1 MAGKRGEGESLRCSF
16 CNKDQRDVK
25 KLIAGPTVYICDECV
40 DICLDIIAEEREP
53 DEPKAKVKLP
63 KPVEIREFLD
73 EYVIGQEK
81 AKKKLAVAVYNH
93 YKRNELSKRRS
104 EVEVQKSNILL
115 IGPTGTG
122 KTLLAQT
129 LAKLLSVPF
138 AIVDA
143 TTLTEAGYVGE
154 DVENILLR
162 LLQAA
167 GNDLEKAKRGIIYI
181 DEVDKISRKSDSPSI
196 TRDVSGEGVQQA
208 LLKILE
214 GTVANVPPQG
224 GRKHPHQDF
233 IPMDTTN
240 ILFLCGGAFV
250 GLETIIEQRIGKKTM
265 GFKADVKTRSQRNM
279 QEILEQV
286 QPGDLIKYGLIPEF
300 VGRLPV
306 VGILGELDKGAL
318 VKILTEPRN
327 ALVKQYQKIF
337 EYENVTL
344 TFTKDALE
352 AIADQTM
359 ARKIGARGL
368 RLILEDLM
376 LDLMYQ
382 LPSRS
387 DITEC
392 VITKE
397 VVENKTAPIILMEKA
412 G

>member
-1 MAGKRGEGESLRCSF
+1 MAGKKTEGESLRCSF

-40 DICLDIIAEEREP
+40 DICLDIIAEEREL
-53 DEPKAKVKLP
+53 DEPKTRLKLP
-63 KPVEIREFLD
+63 KPIEIREFLD
-73 EYVIGQEK
+73 EYVVGQET

-93 YKRNELSKRRS
+93 YKRNEMSKRRS
-104 EVEVQKSNILL
+104 DIEVQKSNILL

-167 GNDLEKAKRGIIYI
+167 GNDIEKAKRGIIYI

-240 ILFLCGGAFV
+240 ILFICGGAFV
-250 GLETIIEQRIGKKTM
+250 GLETIIEQRTGKKSV
-265 GFKADVKTRSQRNM
+265 GFKADVKKKSDKDM
-279 QEILEQV
+279 LGILEQT
-286 QPGDLIKYGLIPEF
+286 QPQDLIKYGLIPEF

-306 VGILGELDKGAL
+306 IGLLGELDCEAL

-327 ALVKQYQKIF
+327 ALTKQYQRIF
-337 EYENVTL
+337 EYEDVTL

-352 AIADQTM
+352 AIAEK
-359 ARKIGARGL
+359 ALGRKIGARGL

-382 LPSRS
+382 LPSQNN
-387 DITEC
+387 ITEC
-392 VITKE
+392 VITRE
-397 VVENKTAPIILMEKA
+397 VVENKVAPIILIEKA

>member
-1 MAGKRGEGESLRCSF
+1 MAAKKGEGESLRCSF

-40 DICLDIIAEEREP
+40 DICLDIIAEEREL
-53 DEPKAKVKLP
+53 DEPKTRLKLP

-93 YKRNELSKRRS
+93 YKRNEMSKRRS
-104 EVEVQKSNILL
+104 EIEVQKSNILL

-167 GNDLEKAKRGIIYI
+167 GNDIEKAKRGIIYI

-214 GTVANVPPQG
+214 GTIANVPPQG

-240 ILFLCGGAFV
+240 ILFICGGAFV
-250 GLETIIEQRIGKKTM
+250 GLESIIEQRTGKKSV
-265 GFKADVKTRSQRNM
+265 GFKADVKKKSEKDM
-279 QEILEQV
+279 LSILGQV
-286 QPGDLIKYGLIPEF
+286 QPQDLIRYGLIPEF

-306 VGILGELDKGAL
+306 IGLLGELDNEAL

-327 ALVKQYQKIF
+327 ALTKQYQRIF
-337 EYENVTL
+337 EYEDVTL

-352 AIADQTM
+352 AIAEQ
-359 ARKIGARGL
+359 ALGRKIGARGL

-382 LPSRS
+382 LPSQNN
-387 DITEC
+387 ITEC
-392 VITKE
+392 VITRE
-397 VVENKTAPIILMEKA
+397 VVENKVAPIILMEKA

>member
-1 MAGKRGEGESLRCSF
+1 MAGKRGDGESLRCSF

-63 KPVEIREFLD
+63 KPIEIREFLD
-73 EYVIGQEK
+73 EYVVGQDK

-104 EVEVQKSNILL
+104 EIEVQKSNILL

-214 GTVANVPPQG
+214 GTIANVPPQG

-240 ILFLCGGAFV
+240 ILFICGGAFV
-250 GLETIIEQRIGKKTM
+250 GLDSIIEQRIGKKSM
-265 GFKADVKTRSQRNM
+265 GFKADVKKKSEKNVL
-279 QEILEQV
+279 EVLEQV

-306 VGILGELDKGAL
+306 IGILGELDKPAL

-327 ALVKQYQKIF
+327 ALMKQYQRIF

-352 AIADQTM
+352 AIADQTLQ
-359 ARKIGARGL
+359 RKIGARGL

-382 LPSRS
+382 LPSRT

-397 VVENKTAPIILMEKA
+397 VVENKVAPIILMEKA